1 MSESQFSFLDAE
13 FQPEFESASRA
24 EGYSLS
30 DPGAA
35 VIYARKSLESAVKWI
50 YQHDPSLPSAYGDS
64 LNTLLNEAAFKAL
77 EGGRIFD
84 VARKIQR
91 AGNRAVHQSKAP
103 SKLEAVEIVSALF
116 QFCLW
121 FAFTYGRT
129 SKPDL
134 SLRFNPHRL
143 LDAGEAERASL
154 RERQELEAQLEH
166 ESEELAA
173 AQLRLADST
182 RTAEELN
189 AELAKLRAEVA
200 AAKKKAAET
209 VPPEA
214 FDWSEAQTRKFKIDA
229 LLAEAGWTGFV
240 EGRDTEYE
248 VHGMPSDSGVGYV
261 DYVLWGA
268 DGLPLAVVEAK
279 KALAD
284 PKVGMEQAK
293 LYADCLEAETGQ
305 RPVIYCSNGYEHWLW
320 DDTQYPS
327 RRVQG
332 FCTRD
337 ELALL
342 IQRRTARRPLVS
354 LDVGEQIVDRHYQ
367 RRAISAIAEHF
378 EQSRQR
384 KALLVM
390 ATGAGKTRTVIA
402 LVDLLMRAGWVKRV
416 LFLADRTALVN
427 QAVNAFKTHLPDSAP
442 VNLVTEGNVDGRV
455 YVSTYQTMV
464 GKIDEYRA
472 DETRRFG
479 VGHFDLVVIDEAH
492 RSVYRKYRGIFEYF
506 DSLLMGLTATPKDEV
521 DKNTYD
527 LFDLETGVPTD
538 AYSLDDAIKDGFLV
552 PPQSVSV
559 QLKFVREGIR
569 YDDLSEDEK
578 DDWDELDWGTDDEG
592 SPLAPPEAVDPAE
605 LNKWLFNTD
614 TVDRV
619 LEYLMT
625 EGVKVAGGDRL
636 GKTIIFAKNQKH
648 AEFIK
653 ERFDANYPSLDAG
666 NFARVIT
673 HQVKYGQSLIDDFS
687 NKAKA
692 PHIAISVDM
701 LDTGI
706 DVPEVV
712 NLVFFKLVRSKTK
725 FWQMLGRGTRLCG
738 DLFGPGEDKTHFNV
752 FDFCGNLEYFSQPLV
767 PVAKSSG
774 KSLSEI
780 LFSARLELLATLD
793 SVAALGDERAEIA
806 ATLHKTVASMN
817 PDNFLVR
824 PHLELVERFS
834 SLEAWETASL
844 ADLAELNERVAK
856 LPDQL
861 DADSEDAKRFD
872 VVMLNAQLGLLRREP
887 FERQR
892 KRIIRVASAL
902 ADLGTAIP
910 VVAQQQELIVDIQTD
925 EWWADVTYPMLEDA
939 RKRLRNLVQLIV
951 HTNKNVLYSD
961 FADEFGGASV
971 IKLPGTGDP
980 GGDGDAGD
988 DDDAGDGGA
997 GVEFAQFRKKTQHF
1011 LTENL
1016 ATDVVAKVRSGETLT
1031 LVDMDAL
1038 QRVLVAAGIGDD
1050 DSFAEASKRAGSFG
1064 LFIRS
1069 LVGLDRAAAKRAFA
1083 KFLDDKRYST
1093 NQIRFVEMV
1102 IDYLTEHGTV
1112 EERRVYESPFISVAP
1127 EGPDAIFVSD
1137 DVDEFFE
1144 IVKHLRETAAV

>member
-1 MSESQFSFLDAE
+1 MSGSQFSFLEAE
-13 FQPEFESASRA
+13 FVNEFESASRA

-35 VIYARKSLESAVKWI
+35 VIYARKCLESAVKWM
-50 YQHDPSLPSAYGDS
+50 YEHDRSFPDPYDDT
-64 LNTLLNEAAFKAL
+64 LNARLNEPAFKSL
-77 EGGRIFD
+77 QDGRIFE
-84 VARKIQR
+84 VARKIQK
-91 AGNRAVHQSKAP
+91 AGNRAVHESKAP

-116 QFCLW
+116 QFCFW

-129 SKPDL
+129 SKPD
-134 SLRFNPHRL
+134 SALRFNPHRL
-143 LDAGEAERASL
+143 LDAGKAEQASL
-154 RERQELEAQLEH
+154 RERQELEERLEQETAEH
-166 ESEELAA
+166 AA
-173 AQLRLADST
+173 AQMRLAEST

-189 AELAKLRAEVA
+189 AELSKLRAEVA
-200 AAKKKAAET
+200 AAKKQAEET

-214 FDWSEAQTRKFKIDA
+214 FDWSEAETRKYKIDA
-229 LLAEAGWTGFV
+229 LLAESGWTGLV

-248 VHGMPSDSGVGYV
+248 VRGMPSTSGVGYV

-284 PKVGMEQAK
+284 PKTGQQQAK
-293 LYADCLEAETGQ
+293 LYADCLEFETSH
-305 RPVIYCSNGYEHWLW
+305 RPLIYYSNGYEHWLW
-320 DDTQYPS
+320 DDSQYPP

-332 FCTRD
+332 FCSRD

-342 IQRRTARRPLVS
+342 IQRRTTRRALTT
-354 LDVGEQIVDRHYQ
+354 LDIGKGIVDRPYQ
-367 RRAISAIAEHF
+367 QRAIRAISEHF
-378 EQSRQR
+378 ENHNQR

-402 LVDLLMRAGWVKRV
+402 LVDLLRRAGWVKRV

-427 QAVNAFKTHLPDSAP
+427 QAVNAFKTHLSDSAP
-442 VNLVTEGNVDGRV
+442 VNLVTEPHTDGRV

-472 DETRRFG
+472 DGTRRFG

-506 DSLLMGLTATPKDEV
+506 DSLLVGLTATPKDEV

-538 AYSLDDAIKDGFLV
+538 AYSLDDAIKDGYLV
-552 PPQSVSV
+552 PPRAVSV
-559 QLKFVREGIR
+559 PLQFVREGIR
-569 YDDLSEDEK
+569 YNELSDDEK
-578 DDWDELDWGTDDEG
+578 GQWDELDWGEDDEG
-592 SPLAPPEAVDPAE
+592 LPLEPPDKVEAAQ

-619 LEYLMT
+619 LAHLMT

-636 GKTIIFAKNQKH
+636 GKTIVFAKNQKH
-648 AEFIK
+648 ADFIK
-653 ERFDANYPSLDAG
+653 ERFDANYPSLNAG

-687 NKAKA
+687 NESKA

-712 NLVFFKLVRSKTK
+712 NLVYFKPLRSKTK
-725 FWQMLGRGTRLCG
+725 FWQMLGRGTRLCP
-738 DLFGPGEDKTHFNV
+738 DLFGPGEHKTRFKV
-752 FDFCGNLEYFSQPLV
+752 FDFCQNLEYFSQELV
-767 PVAKSSG
+767 PADSSSG
-774 KSLSEI
+774 KSLNEI
-780 LFSARLELLATLD
+780 LFCERLELLQALD
-793 SVAALGDERAEIA
+793 SIESLGDERAEVA
-806 ATLHKTVASMN
+806 ATLHKAVESMN

-834 SLEAWETASL
+834 ALEAWETISLTDLAAL
-844 ADLAELNERVAK
+844 ADRVAK

-861 DADSEDAKRFD
+861 DADTEEAKRFD
-872 VVMLNAQLGLLRREP
+872 VMMLNAQLGLLRNTP

-892 KRIIRVASAL
+892 TRIIGVASAL
-902 ADLGTAIP
+902 EDLGTAIP
-910 VVAQQQELIVDIQTD
+910 AVAQQLQLIFAIQTD

-939 RKRLRNLVQLIV
+939 RKRLRGIV
-951 HTNKNVLYSD
+951 HLIKHTRNNVLYSD
-961 FADEFGGASV
+961 FIDEIGES
-971 IKLPGTGDP
+971 IEIELPGTG
-980 GGDGDAGD
+980 
-988 DDDAGDGGA
+988 GA
-997 GVEFAQFRKKTQHF
+997 VPSVEFEQFRKKAQHF
-1011 LTENL
+1011 LKEHL
-1016 ATDVVAKVRSGETLT
+1016 AEGVVAKVRSGEPLT
-1031 LVDMDAL
+1031 TADIEEL
-1038 QRVLVAAGIGDD
+1038 QRILVAAGIGDTGT
-1050 DSFAEASKRAGSFG
+1050 FAEASERTGGFG

-1069 LVGLDRAAAKRAFA
+1069 LVGLDRAAAMQAFA
-1083 KFLDDKRYST
+1083 KFLDHKRYSV

-1102 IDYLTEHGTV
+1102 IDYLTEYGTI
-1112 EERRVYESPFISVAP
+1112 ETGRIYDSPFTSVAP
-1127 EGPDAIFVSD
+1127 EGPEAIFVKD
-1137 DVDEFFE
+1137 DLDEFFA
-1144 IVKHLRETAAV
+1144 IFSRFDETAAA